1 LSIGRIHSDEEV
13 TIKLLALVDECNQVY
28 AINRLQR
35 DNPSRIIVGLDPK
48 IDSMKQLATELE
60 REIRGSDVI
69 KTNLEGDN

>member
-1 LSIGRIHSDEEV
+1 MSIGRIHSDEEV

>member
-1 LSIGRIHSDEEV
+1 LSIGRIHSDEDV

-35 DNPSRIIVGLDPK
+35 DNPSRIISGLDPK